1 MKGFCRCVARTL
13 ALMTDPAAHADHLSN
28 ADRLVRLELHD
39 GGVAVIRLNRPKV
52 NAINPELTA
61 ELQEVVDHLHANL
74 PGAVVVYGGERVF
87 AAGADIARFGGPDD
101 ARLIGGRLRSAFDA
115 LAALPRMTI
124 AAVTGYALGGGCELA
139 MSCDLR
145 VAAETAK
152 FGQPEILLGII
163 PGGGGTQRLA
173 RLVGPSRAKEIC
185 LSGRQVEADEALRIG
200 LADRVVPADQV
211 LTAALAW
218 AGEFAGG
225 PLAVQGLAKA
235 AIDGGLDGSLAAGL
249 TLEQDLFVAS
259 FGTEDSQIGVKSFL
273 ENGPGKAAFTG
284 R

>member
-1 MKGFCRCVARTL
+1 MTETLSNSESHESHESHDAR
-13 ALMTDPAAHADHLSN
+13 LSN
-28 ADRLVRLELHD
+28 ADRLVRLELLD
-39 GGVAVIRLNRPKV
+39 GGVALIRLNRPKV

-87 AAGADIARFGGPDD
+87 AAGADISRFGGPND
-101 ARLIGGRLRSAFDA
+101 ARIIGGALRRSFDA

-139 MSCDLR
+139 LSCDLR
-145 VAAETAK
+145 VAADNAK

-185 LSGRQVEADEALRIG
+185 MSGRQVDAEEALRIG

-211 LTAALAW
+211 LAAALAW
-218 AGEFAGG
+218 AGEFAVG
-225 PLAVQGLAKA
+225 PLAVQGLAKR

-259 FGTEDSQIGVKSFL
+259 FDTEDSQIGVKSFL
-273 ENGPGKAAFTG
+273 ANGPGKAVFTG